1 MSVDFYCKEDAVA
14 LLPMARRVNQTT
26 FFDSS
31 NPGAGNCTE
40 ASVAT
45 LFGLT
50 LEQIG
55 RFYPGHEDPEL
66 IEEQR
71 TYAFWR
77 NLEEAF
83 ESRGMHLWRRD
94 MHVALPTLYL
104 AGGMS
109 KRGCMHM
116 VVMYDGEIIHDP
128 HPSQT
133 GLESVR
139 HCFLPIVKDPL
150 DFIRVLETK

>member
-26 FFDSS
+26 LFDSS
-31 NPGAGNCTE
+31 SPGSGNCTE
-40 ASVAT
+40 ACVAT
-45 LFGLT
+45 LFGLS

-55 RFYPGHEDPEL
+55 KFYPSVDDTTVAEDE
-66 IEEQR
+66 R
-71 TYAFWR
+71 SYSFWC

-83 ESRGMHLWRRD
+83 ESRGMHLSQRD
-94 MHVALPTLYL
+94 THLALPTLYL
-104 AGGMS
+104 AGGPS
-109 KRGCMHM
+109 KRGCQHM
-116 VVMYDGEIIHDP
+116 VVMYDGKIIHDP

-133 GLESVR
+133 GLEKVI
-139 HCFLPIVKDPL
+139 HCFFPIIKDPL